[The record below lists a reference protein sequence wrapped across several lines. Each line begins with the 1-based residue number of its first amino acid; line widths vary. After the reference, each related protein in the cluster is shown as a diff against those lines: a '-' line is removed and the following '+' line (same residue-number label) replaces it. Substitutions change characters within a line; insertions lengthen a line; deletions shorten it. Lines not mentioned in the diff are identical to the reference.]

1 MTDKISF
8 DLVSPERLLLSTEAE
23 MVTIPGTEGE
33 MGVMAG
39 HMPLIS
45 TLRPGVIAVSGGAEN
60 DQRFYVMGGFAEVN
74 PTKLTVLA
82 EDAVPVAELDAA
94 ALDRRIA
101 DAEEDIT
108 LAKSDDE
115 RAKAQE
121 TLDYLKGLRAVL

>member
-8 DLVSPERLLLSTEAE
+8 DLVSPERLLLSTVAE

-45 TLRPGVIAVSGGAEN
+45 TLRPGIITVSDG

-74 PTKLTVLA
+74 PGKLTVLA
-82 EDAVPVAELDAA
+82 EEAVPVAELDAA
-94 ALDRRIA
+94 ALDLRIKN
-101 DAEEDIT
+101 AEEDVA
-108 LAKSDDE
+108 LAKSDVE

-121 TLDYLKGLRAVL
+121 SLDYLRGMRAAL

>member
-23 MVTIPGTEGE
+23 MVTIPGSEGD

-45 TLRPGVIAVSGGAEN
+45 TLRPGVIAVSGGS
-60 DQRFYVMGGFAEVN
+60 DQRFYVLGGFAEVN
-74 PTKLTVLA
+74 PGKLTVLA
-82 EDAVPVAELDAA
+82 DEAVPVAELDAA
-94 ALDRRIA
+94 TLDQRIKNA
-101 DAEEDIT
+101 DEDVA
-108 LAKSDDE
+108 LAKSDGE

-121 TLDYLKGLRAVL
+121 SLDYLKGLRAAL

>member
-1 MTDKISF
+1 
-8 DLVSPERLLLSTEAE
+8 

-45 TLRPGVIAVSGGAEN
+45 TLRPGIITVSDG

-74 PTKLTVLA
+74 PGKLTVLA
-82 EDAVPVAELDAA
+82 EEAVPVAELDAA
-94 ALDRRIA
+94 ALDLRIKN
-101 DAEEDIT
+101 AEEDVA
-108 LAKSDDE
+108 LAKSDVE

-121 TLDYLKGLRAVL
+121 SLDYLRGMRAAL

>member
-8 DLVSPERLLLSTEAE
+8 DLVTPERLLLSTEAE
-23 MVTIPGTEGE
+23 MVTIPGTEGD

-45 TLRPGVIAVSGGAEN
+45 TLRPGIITVSDG

-74 PTKLTVLA
+74 PGKLTVLA
-82 EDAVPVAELDAA
+82 EEAVPVAELDAA
-94 ALDRRIA
+94 ALDLRIKN
-101 DAEEDIT
+101 AEEDVA
-108 LAKSDDE
+108 LAKSDVE

-121 TLDYLKGLRAVL
+121 SLDYLRGMRAAL

>member
-45 TLRPGVIAVSGGAEN
+45 TLRPGVITVSGGDE
-60 DQRFYVMGGFAEVN
+60 QRFYVMGGFAEVD
-74 PTKLTVLA
+74 PGKLTVLA
-82 EDAVPVAELDAA
+82 EEAFPVAELDAA
-94 ALDRRIA
+94 ALDLRIKN
-101 DAEEDIT
+101 AEEDIG
-108 LAKSDDE
+108 LAKSDVE

-121 TLDYLKGLRAVL
+121 TLDYLKGWRAAL